1 MKKFLSLLL
10 SLSLLAT
17 MLAVPALAE
26 SKTYTGTG
34 AGKNGEGSIEVS
46 VTLDDKGVITAVE
59 VTKNGDDA
67 GISDLAVQ
75 NVPADIVAKNS
86 LVVDMDAVTG
96 ATLTAQGILS
106 AVENALTTAGV
117 DVNNYRAVTE
127 VEAVAEKAK
136 VEETTDVLVIG
147 AGIAG
152 LTSALSAKQ
161 NGANVVVIDKMPM
174 AGGTTNVAGGILVCV
189 ESELFKD
196 NRLESDSFEAT
207 KAYWEKKMAYSGV
220 ESGYPDWERLD
231 GVLAETGKTV
241 DWLVESG
248 IEFDPTPYAASSSY
262 PMALAN
268 GGGAGL
274 INMLVAQCE
283 KAGVTI
289 RLNTKGTKLIT
300 DDAGAVVGAVA
311 ETEDS
316 EITFHADSV
325 ILATGGISQ
334 NEELVE
340 KYSPKLHR
348 AGLIPTSAVSHTGDG
363 FLMALE
369 VGAGTFDVFATPL
382 FTTTVDPKLAA
393 LTDTSAVAIYAQ
405 LGVNANGDRFGNEAI
420 SAGWDTMDYTASDM
434 IQDGNAPFWYV
445 FDSSN
450 EAAVTALEAGVE
462 SGVVAKGST
471 IEDLA
476 REMHVYTKNLKAS
489 YDAYSAAVAAGKDE
503 QFGKDAAFLAPIEKA
518 PFYAVKFYPTT
529 FGSAGGVTTTDQG
542 CVTRQD
548 GTVIP
553 GLYAAGEMSNRY
565 FYNENY
571 ILAASLAMYST
582 MGHRAGAA
590 AAAEALAK

>member
-1 MKKFLSLLL
+1 MKKLLSLLL

-34 AGKNGEGSIEVS
+34 AGKNGEGSIEVA

-67 GISDLAVQ
+67 GISDPAVKDI
-75 NVPADIVAKNS
+75 PAAIVANNS
-86 LVVDMDAVTG
+86 LVVDTVAG
-96 ATLTAQGILS
+96 ATLTSVGILS

-117 DVNNYRAVTE
+117 DVNNYRAVTQ
-127 VEAVAEKAK
+127 VEADIPEKAK

-248 IEFDPTPYAASSSY
+248 IEFDPMPYAASSSY

-311 ETEDS
+311 ETDDS